1 MINGDNMKTVVFMGT
16 PDFAVPALKV
26 LADSPEYDVKLVISQ
41 PDKPQGRKQILTPS
55 PVKQLALQYGF
66 EIYQPTTLKSD
77 EAYEIINS
85 LAPDFIVVSAY
96 GNILP
101 KRILDIPKY
110 GCVNLHGSLLPK
122 YRGAA
127 PIQWSVINGDEVTGV
142 TTMLMDVGL
151 DTGDIL
157 LTSEKKIGPEETAGE
172 LFDALANLC
181 PGLLIR
187 TLKALEEGSITPVK
201 QDNDNAT
208 YVSVLKK
215 EMSVINWTET
225 ASVIHNLI
233 RGMNPWP
240 VARTFFNGK
249 VLKIYSAFVGDEKS
263 SAPAGSV
270 RVKGED
276 ILVACGEGSVIK
288 LSEIQLEGS
297 KRMSAAE
304 FLRGRTFPDGFSFC
318 SEE

>member
-16 PDFAVPALKV
+16 PDFAVPALKA
-26 LADSPEYDVKLVISQ
+26 LADSPDYDVKLVISQ

-66 EIYQPTTLKSD
+66 EMYQPLNLKSD
-77 EAYEIINS
+77 EAFEIIKS
-85 LAPDFIVVSAY
+85 LSPDFIVVSAY

-110 GCVNLHGSLLPK
+110 GCVNLHGSLLPE

-127 PIQWSVINGDEVTGV
+127 PIQWSVINGDRLTGV

-157 LTSEKKIGPEETAGE
+157 LTSEKVIGPDETAGE
-172 LFDALANLC
+172 VFEALANLC
-181 PGLLIR
+181 PELLIK

-201 QDNDNAT
+201 QDNERAT

-215 EMSVINWTET
+215 EMSVINWTEN

-249 VLKIYSAFVGDEKS
+249 VLKVYAS
-263 SAPAGSV
+263 SVCADISSLSAGSV
-270 RVKGED
+270 KVNGND
-276 ILVACGEGSVIK
+276 IFVTCGEGSVLK

-304 FLRGRTFPDGFSFC
+304 FLRGRNFPDGFSFC